1 MGNWKKCWMNFNK
14 KNAIPNR
21 SIPGRL
27 RLFAILLTSYLI
39 PQSFSNACVPFDR
52 SFQGYTF
59 INMDIL
65 RQQEREMLAPLFM
78 RFDKLY
84 QNYFETVAKA
94 NQNDNLAEWYERF
107 CEDVKKEDLEFI
119 IYKAPPGELQLLLT
133 ATRSKSLPVPVN
145 LRDNTFAQFLH
156 EKKCAETIEY
166 LMFAKQCEPHVTA
179 NDQWKA
185 PKRDKEAM
193 QRLIAEGAR
202 QFKHTKSDYIRLR
215 YAYQIIRLAHYAG
228 QYEQVLELYDDLLPK
243 VDKLRSKWEQSIIPW
258 WIEGHRAGALR
269 KLGRNVEASY
279 LYVQIFQHCP
289 GRRASAYQSFYVKND
304 EEWNGVLRLC
314 QSDAGRATLF
324 AMRAA
329 NSESKALEEMEKIYE
344 IDPTN
349 EYLEPLLVQEIR
361 KMERNLLGLEF
372 NDRKDENKRYHKIP
386 KPYAGRYVIDLQKFA
401 RKCRQEGKVA
411 RPQLWMLAE
420 GYLEFLAGDFY
431 AAEKTF
437 REAARE
443 VDDKILK
450 EQLQVFQTA
459 LKIAAFDKP
468 SQETE
473 EFAYQLIT
481 NDELY
486 KKYKS
491 FPDFLKDK
499 MAWLYQEYKQSG
511 KAFLSHH
518 PLKDLKPN
526 PQAAMLDDLIAVALK
541 PDQTKFERMM
551 IENHPAADLLDIKT
565 ALLMS
570 EGQLEAALET
580 FKRIPANLWDNYG
593 QFNPFRE
600 TFRDCVNCYQKTD
613 TIGLSAYF
621 NKGELLT
628 ELLDL
633 EYKAKG
639 GLDGAAVHYYKLGL
653 ASYNMSYFGDGWK
666 AMDYFRSGSTW
677 TKLHQAKTTEGNGRV
692 YEHWQYP
699 FGNRENTD
707 LSRALYFFEKA
718 RLLATTPEL
727 GARAAYQAARC
738 EQKIFF
744 QTPAYKP
751 EPCCNRIPRLPEEYL
766 VNFSRLKELYPETDF
781 YKMIVKECKY
791 LEVYVSK

>member
-1 MGNWKKCWMNFNK
+1 MNFTEKSLAPKTATAK
-14 KNAIPNR
+14 K
-21 SIPGRL
+21 L
-27 RLFAILLTSYLI
+27 RLFIILLTSYLI
-39 PQSFSNACVPFDR
+39 PQSLSTACIPFDR
-52 SFQGYTF
+52 SFHGYTF
-59 INMDIL
+59 VNMNIL
-65 RQQEREMLAPLFM
+65 RQQEREMLAPLFL

-84 QNYFETVAKA
+84 QNYFETVEKA

-107 CEDVKKEDLEFI
+107 CTDVKKEDLEFI
-119 IYKAPPGELQLLLT
+119 IYKAPAEELQLLLT

-145 LRDNTFAQFLH
+145 LRDNTFAQFVH
-156 EKKCAETIEY
+156 EKKCEETIEY
-166 LMFAKQCEPHVTA
+166 LLFAKQCEPHVTA
-179 NDQWKA
+179 NDQWQA
-185 PKRDKEAM
+185 PKRDKETM
-193 QRLIAEGAR
+193 QSLIAEGKR
-202 QFKHTKSDYIRLR
+202 QFKHTKSDYMRLR

-243 VDKLRSKWEQSIIPW
+243 VDKMRSKWAQSIIPW
-258 WIEGHRAGALR
+258 WIEGHKAGALR

-279 LYVQIFQHCP
+279 LYVQIFRNCP
-289 GRRASAYQSFYVKND
+289 GRRASAYQSFYVKTD
-304 EEWNGVLRLC
+304 EEWAEVIRLC
-314 QSDAGRATLF
+314 QSDAERATLF

-329 NSESKALEEMEKIYE
+329 NSESRALEEMEKIYE
-344 IDPTN
+344 IDPQN

-372 NDRKDENKRYHKIP
+372 NDRKDENKRFHKIP

-401 RKCRQEGKVA
+401 RKCRQEGQVA
-411 RPQLWMLAE
+411 RPQLWLIAE

-437 REAARE
+437 REATRQ

-450 EQLQVFQTA
+450 EQLTVFQTA

-468 SQETE
+468 SQEAE
-473 EFAYQLIT
+473 KFAYQLIK
-481 NDELY
+481 NDKLY
-486 KKYKS
+486 RQYKS
-491 FPDFLKDK
+491 FPDFLQDK
-499 MAWLYQEYKQSG
+499 MAWLYQEYKQGG

-526 PQAAMLDDLIAVALK
+526 PQEAMLNDLIAVALK
-541 PDQTKFERMM
+541 PDRTEFERMM
-551 IENHPAADLLDIKT
+551 LEGISASDLFDIKAT
-565 ALLMS
+565 LLMS
-570 EGQLEAALET
+570 KGEMEAALET
-580 FKRIPANLWDNYG
+580 YKRIPANIWDNYG
-593 QFNPFRE
+593 QYNPFRE
-600 TFRDCVNCYQKTD
+600 TFRDCVNCYQRTD
-613 TIGLSAYF
+613 TLGLSSYF

-639 GLDGAAVHYYKLGL
+639 DLDAAAVHYYKLGL
-653 ASYNMSYFGDGWK
+653 AYYNMSYFGFGWK

-677 TKLHQAKTTEGNGRV
+677 SKLHQPKGGEGNGRV
-692 YEHWQYP
+692 YEHWQTP

-727 GARAAYQAARC
+727 GAKAAYQAARC

-766 VNFSRLKELYPETDF
+766 VNFSRLKELYSETDF

-791 LEVYVSK
+791 LSVYVSK